1 MISLPYLT
9 IYDPPGSSEGTLDPL
24 GLYMIADQLATR
36 LVPAVRERMQRIRFL
51 TPITVGALVTE
62 DLEPNDRHPNVLP
75 SLIWEWLVVE
85 AIVRSID
92 SNDDLWGL
100 PGSYV
105 TRKAVDDYNYVD
117 ERSYLKTPRVFGF
130 HGVYKRL
137 AIHLG
142 LVDSHLRFRAPH
154 GEELVHE
161 WSRDGGFGRFDASN
175 LLFKKWRHAIEV
187 SLRESPVRTRTS
199 PRWKKEDWQELAA
212 AFVPHRFKR
221 REKKCLSR
229 FLHATGEDQLGAL
242 SHIWHLLG
250 KLDGQEYDEHTFH
263 GLLYAEAPEYGVVLD
278 GIAAYESFCRNVTNA
293 FDIVRAEGSRME
305 IQGFDVPSL
314 KMDTDFQTLA
324 DRSHALYEATLRQLS
339 EIDPLTESKF
349 IDRFQRFA
357 EPLPVEQFALALC
370 EHHEAI
376 QKEKSRDGKRP
387 WFDRMGP
394 DRIYV
399 RQNYRVERPA
409 MDLDT
414 YVHGYR
420 TNPIYRFYL
429 DLL

>member
-1 MISLPYLT
+1 MIQLPFLT
-9 IYDPPGSSEGTLDPL
+9 TYDPPGSSEGTLDPL
-24 GLYMIADQLATR
+24 GLYMIADRLATR

-75 SLIWEWLVVE
+75 YLVWEWLVVE

-92 SNDDLWGL
+92 SDGELWGL

-105 TRKAVDDYNYVD
+105 TRKAVEDYNYVD

-137 AIHLG
+137 AIQLG

-154 GEELVHE
+154 GEELVHQ
-161 WSRDGGFGRFDASN
+161 WSRDRGLGRFDASHA
-175 LLFKKWRHAIEV
+175 LFQKWRRAVEV

-199 PRWKKEDWQELAA
+199 PRWNKDDWQELAD

-221 REKKCLSR
+221 REKKCITR

-242 SHIWHLLG
+242 SPIWKLLAE
-250 KLDGQEYDEHTFH
+250 LDGQDYDERTFH
-263 GLLYAEAPEYGVVLD
+263 EKLHSEASEYRIVLD
-278 GIAAYESFCRNVTNA
+278 AIAAYESFCRNVTDA
-293 FDIVRAEGSRME
+293 FDIARAEGSRQDV
-305 IQGFDVPSL
+305 QGFPVRKLRQDPE
-314 KMDTDFQTLA
+314 FQALA
-324 DRSHALYEATLRQLS
+324 ERSFALYEEALRQLS
-339 EIDPLTESKF
+339 EVDPLTEAKF
-349 IDRFQRFA
+349 IDRFERFA
-357 EPLPVEQFALALC
+357 EPLPIEQFALVLC

-394 DRIYV
+394 DRIYM
-399 RQNYRVERPA
+399 RQNFRVERPA
-409 MDLDT
+409 IAPDA
-414 YVHGYR
+414 YVHEYR
-420 TNPIYRFYL
+420 TTPINRFYR
-429 DLL
+429 DLQ